1 MDLVIKSKLEQFR
14 KDWDLTA
21 LSEDQAFEAFAG
33 FSVLSSFYE
42 DKFSPDAFR
51 TGGGNDLGIDVFG
64 MLVNGELLHD
74 AADVRE
80 VAERAKKLDVRV
92 VVIQAKTSASFETK
106 VVSDLAE
113 NLRHILGPEDVRYP
127 SSSGITNIRECLQA
141 VYGDI
146 GKLSDRPP
154 RLHVRYISTGE
165 QVAEMI
171 DQKARSAEDQLTSL
185 NRFEKVDF
193 RCVTRHELRELYQ
206 RATTALSATFTM
218 PKKIT
223 LPRIPGVEQSFQG
236 LLAATELVDNVLTD
250 PGGGVHRTL
259 FLENVRDFL
268 GYDKNDVNQKIRE
281 TLRDPE
287 RRQRFAVLNNG
298 VTIVARELTTL
309 GDEIRVRD
317 FQIVNGCQTCH
328 VLFDQRSQLTDA
340 VQVSVRL
347 VHSSDEDVIRG
358 IVAATNRQTAIS
370 EEDLSARE
378 EFHQRLEEYFAA
390 HDRSQILYYERRAK
404 QYNART
410 DVEKTRIISRG
421 QLTRAYLAMF
431 LNEPSRVGHY
441 KALVAERGKELFKE
455 GQQAAY
461 YYTAAATSYRLEW
474 LLRNRRIQN
483 SYAPARYHLLAAI
496 KMRILGPGAPS
507 PNSRTAI
514 KECDKI
520 LKVVWKATTAEQ
532 LVLDLLRPLQRAV
545 DAERA
550 LGVPLGEMVRTQR
563 FAERVRVEVLGPTN
577 SSAREAG
584 NGTAR

>member
-1 MDLVIKSKLEQFR
+1 VDLVIKSKLEQFR

-21 LSEDQAFEAFAG
+21 LTEDQAFEAFAG
-33 FSVLSSFYE
+33 FCVLSSFCE

-80 VAERAKKLDVRV
+80 VAERAKKLDVQV
-92 VVIQAKTSASFETK
+92 VLIQAKTSASFETK

-113 NLRHILGPEDVRYP
+113 NLRHVLGPEDVRYP
-127 SSSGITNIRECLQA
+127 NSSGITNIRECLQA
-141 VYGDI
+141 VYRDI
-146 GKLSDRPP
+146 GKLSDRLP
-154 RLHVRYISTGE
+154 RLHVRYVSTGE
-165 QVAEMI
+165 QIAEMI
-171 DQKARSAEDQLTSL
+171 DQKARSAEEQLASL
-185 NRFEKVDF
+185 NRFEQVEF

-206 RATTALSATFTM
+206 RATTALTATFTM
-218 PKKIT
+218 AKKIT
-223 LPRIPGVEQSFQG
+223 LPRIPGIEQSFQG
-236 LLAATELVDNVLTD
+236 LLPATELVDNVLTD
-250 PGGGVHRTL
+250 SGGGVHRTL

-268 GYDKNDVNQKIRE
+268 GYHNDVNQKIRE
-281 TLRDPE
+281 TLQDPE

-298 VTIVARELTTL
+298 VTIVARELRTL
-309 GDEIRVRD
+309 GDEFRVRD

-328 VLFDQRSQLTDA
+328 VLFDQRRQLTDA

-455 GQQAAY
+455 GQQAVY

-496 KMRILGPGAPS
+496 KMRLLGPGAPS
-507 PNSRTAI
+507 PNSRSAA
-514 KECDKI
+514 KECERI
-520 LKVVWKATTAEQ
+520 LKVVWKATAAEQ
-532 LVLDLLRPLQRAV
+532 LVLELLRPLQRAI
-545 DAERA
+545 DTERA

-563 FAERVRVEVLGPTN
+563 FAERVRVEVLGRTI
-577 SSAREAG
+577 S
-584 NGTAR
+584 